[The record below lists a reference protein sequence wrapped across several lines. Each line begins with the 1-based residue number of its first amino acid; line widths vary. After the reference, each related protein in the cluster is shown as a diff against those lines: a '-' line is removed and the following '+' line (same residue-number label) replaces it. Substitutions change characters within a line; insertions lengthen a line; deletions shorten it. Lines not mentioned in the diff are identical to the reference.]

1 MVRCVTNKKGFSVLV
16 AEVEVSSAT
25 VEPITITAVI
35 DTGASVSLMSPD
47 LAKRLEAQPSGE
59 NAIVHGAGGAMR
71 KPLLRYHI
79 KAGDLAIET
88 RAIALDGRF
97 MGYDLALGLD
107 VLLETGL
114 TITPGGEHR
123 LGAPDVQ

>member
-1 MVRCVTNKKGFSVLV
+1 MVRCITNKKGFSVLV
-16 AEVEVSSAT
+16 ADVEVSSGT
-25 VEPITITAVI
+25 VEPLSITAVI

-47 LAKRLEAQPSGE
+47 LAKRIEAQPTKE
-59 NAIVHGAGGAMR
+59 TTIVHGAGGAMR
-71 KPLLRYHI
+71 KPLLRYSI
-79 KAGDLAIET
+79 TAGGLTMET

-114 TITPGGEHR
+114 TLTPGGEHR
-123 LGAPDVQ
+123 FGAPDVR